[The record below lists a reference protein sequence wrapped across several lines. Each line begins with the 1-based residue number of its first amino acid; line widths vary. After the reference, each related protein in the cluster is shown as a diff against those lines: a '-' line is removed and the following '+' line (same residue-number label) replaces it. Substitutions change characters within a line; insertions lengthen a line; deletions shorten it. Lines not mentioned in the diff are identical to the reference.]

1 MQMVRQNQEGEMNIR
16 TAYFSSKAFAV
27 VAALAAGGLLAAD
40 YAEARGGKGG
50 SVGSRGSKTFDA
62 PPATKTAPNT
72 AQPIQKS
79 MTQPGAPG
87 NAAAATAGGG
97 FASRFGGM
105 KGLLLGGLIGAG
117 LASMLGLGGG
127 FAAMLGFILQMALVA
142 GIVMLVIA
150 FFRSRS
156 AAKPAL
162 AQASAGAATA
172 PPQQNVYRTNAGGL
186 GGAAPAPV
194 IAGDDFNAFER
205 LLKEVQLGYANNDL
219 KALGDRTTPEM
230 LSHFADELDENAK
243 KGRSNDLSEPKLL
256 QGDLAESWREGTM
269 EYASVAMRY
278 ELIDATVD
286 KKTGRVVS
294 GSTTVPEQVTEVW
307 TFVRPANGRPDQWE
321 LSAIQQA

>member
-1 MQMVRQNQEGEMNIR
+1 MSKR

-62 PPATKTAPNT
+62 PPATKTAPNA

-79 MTQPGAPG
+79 ITQPGAPS
-87 NAAAATAGGG
+87 AAAVAPAGG

-127 FAAMLGFILQMALVA
+127 LAAMLGFVLQMALVA

-162 AQASAGAATA
+162 AQASAGAAAAA
-172 PPQQNVYRTNAGGL
+172 PPQQNAYRTNAGGL
-186 GGAAPAPV
+186 GGAAPALA
-194 IAGDDFNAFER
+194 IAGDDFNTFER
-205 LLKEVQLGYANNDL
+205 LLKEVQLGYANADL

-230 LSHFADELDENAK
+230 LSHFARELDENAK
-243 KGRSNDLSEPKLL
+243 QGLSNDLSEPKLL

-278 ELIDATVD
+278 ELIDATID

-294 GSTTVPEQVTEVW
+294 GSTTEPQQVTEIW
-307 TFVRPANGRPDQWE
+307 TFVRPANGRPEQWE

>member
-1 MQMVRQNQEGEMNIR
+1 MSIR

-62 PPATKTAPNT
+62 PPATKTAPNA

-79 MTQPGAPG
+79 ITQPGAPS
-87 NAAAATAGGG
+87 AAAVSPAAGG

-105 KGLLLGGLIGAG
+105 KGLLMGGLIGAG
-117 LASMLGLGGG
+117 LASLFGFGGG
-127 FAAMLGFILQMALVA
+127 FAAMLGFVLQMALIA
-142 GIVMLVIA
+142 GVVMLVIA

-156 AAKPAL
+156 GGTPAL

-172 PPQQNVYRTNAGGL
+172 PPQQNAYRTNAGGL
-186 GGAAPAPV
+186 GGAAPAPAIV
-194 IAGDDFNAFER
+194 GDDFNAFER
-205 LLKEVQLGYANNDL
+205 LLKQVQLAYANNDI
-219 KALGDRTTPEM
+219 KALGDVTTPEM
-230 LSHFADELDENAK
+230 LSHLARELDENTK
-243 KGRSNDLSEPKLL
+243 QGVSNDLSEPKLL

-269 EYASVAMRY
+269 EYATVAMRY
-278 ELIDATVD
+278 ELIDATVE
-286 KKTGRVVS
+286 KKTGRVVA
-294 GSTTVPEQVTEVW
+294 GSTTEPQQVTEIW
-307 TFVRPANGRPDQWE
+307 TFVRPANGRPEQWE